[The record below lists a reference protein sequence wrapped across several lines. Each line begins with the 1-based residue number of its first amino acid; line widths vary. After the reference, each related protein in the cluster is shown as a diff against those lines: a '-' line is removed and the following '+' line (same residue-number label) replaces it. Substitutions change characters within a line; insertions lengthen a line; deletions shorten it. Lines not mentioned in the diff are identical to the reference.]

1 MNPLIATVSGI
12 RLGVCVSVSATM
24 NSFHAAMKVK
34 ISAVTTP
41 GIASGR
47 VTRNKAPS
55 LPVPSTMAASS
66 SSRGIDE
73 M

>member
-1 MNPLIATVSGI
+1 V
-12 RLGVCVSVSATM
+12 

-41 GIASGR
+41 GIAKGS
-47 VTRNKAPS
+47 VTRNSAPS
-55 LPVPSTMAASS
+55 RVLPSTIAACSS
-66 SSRGIDE
+66 STGIDP